1 MVKGHAPI
9 RQKALQIAETARRE
23 GVRRNEYHHFSA
35 ARQVGVQLFDL
46 RDAGH
51 AVPGGKILH
60 GIVGDQQ
67 VAVRRDVEGQRV
79 QIVDHIACIG
89 SREHERVV
97 AHGFTV
103 VHGEVADRRIGG
115 QNRLHG
121 DRQPFLAVV
130 GDRCL
135 GIADREL
142 EKVLQRADTGA
153 ISLCHHDRRGCL
165 DAVSPRHGGVLPD
178 VEVLNAHLAGVALG
192 KLGRCREHV
201 CLRAGAADVLLLVA
215 EDDAQRLLRA
225 HAVHDIP
232 VQVVIARVGHGEGQL
247 RGHADI
253 PAVAERQLGD
263 DAVQKDHRHH
273 GQHREKH
280 RDRSEAARLPGIFFC
295 HVRFSSPRLSSSAAC
310 RTPARSGT
318 GIRTTATHS
327 RG

>member
-1 MVKGHAPI
+1 MVKGHAPV
-9 RQKALQIAETARRE
+9 RQKALQIAEAARRE

-60 GIVGDQQ
+60 GIVGNQQ
-67 VAVRRDVEGQRV
+67 IAVRRDVEGQRV

-130 GDRCL
+130 GDRRL

-142 EKVLQRADTGA
+142 EKVLQRADAGA
-153 ISLCHHDRRGCL
+153 IPLCHHDRRGCL

-178 VEVLNAHLAGVALG
+178 VEVLNAHLAGVA
-192 KLGRCREHV
+192 
-201 CLRAGAADVLLLVA
+201 
-215 EDDAQRLLRA
+215 RLLRA

-327 RG
+327 RGWRRNRTARS